1 MHNAHGQVFLA
12 DCPTRLAVEI
22 IAEKWAVIVLFALS
36 LEPQRPRDLAE
47 LIGGI
52 SRKVLTQ
59 TLRRL
64 QAYGLVE
71 RHAYAET
78 PPRVEY
84 SLTQLGGTL
93 VEPIKVLTDWAR
105 DNGEAIVDFQEKKY
119 QPVRSRR
126 VLVGGGSPES
136 GPVNGWQ
143 GAPRR

>member
-1 MHNAHGQVFLA
+1 MLLKGFTGKRYGADRNLLVTFGLVDSAPGQVFLA

-36 LEPQRPRDLAE
+36 RQPRRPGELAD

-52 SRKVLTQ
+52 SHKVLTL

-71 RHAYAET
+71 RHAYAEA

-84 SLTQLGGTL
+84 SLTSLGQTL

-105 DNGEAIVDFQEKKY
+105 ENGEAIVDFQE
-119 QPVRSRR
+119 QNER
-126 VLVGGGSPES
+126 
-136 GPVNGWQ
+136 
-143 GAPRR
+143 

>member
-1 MHNAHGQVFLA
+1 LAPTGNFDLVHNAPGQVFLA

-22 IAEKWAVIVLFALS
+22 IAEKWSVVVLFALS
-36 LEPQRPRDLAE
+36 LEPRRPGDLAG

-64 QAYGLVE
+64 QSYGLVE
-71 RHAYAET
+71 RRAYAEA

-84 SLTQLGGTL
+84 RLTELGSTL

-105 DNGEAIVDFQEKKY
+105 DHGEAIVDFQE
-119 QPVRSRR
+119 R
-126 VLVGGGSPES
+126 
-136 GPVNGWQ
+136 N
-143 GAPRR
+143 PR

>member
-1 MHNAHGQVFLA
+1 MHNTRGQVFLA

-36 LEPQRPRDLAE
+36 LEPQRPGDLAG

-71 RHAYAET
+71 RRAYAES

-84 SLTQLGGTL
+84 RLTALGGTL

-105 DNGEAIVDFQEKKY
+105 DNGEAIVDFQENN
-119 QPVRSRR
+119 QP
-126 VLVGGGSPES
+126 
-136 GPVNGWQ
+136 
-143 GAPRR
+143 

>member
-1 MHNAHGQVFLA
+1 MQNAHGQVFLA

-36 LEPQRPRDLAE
+36 LEPRRPGDLAG

-52 SRKVLTQ
+52 SGKVLTQ

-71 RHAYAET
+71 RQAYAEA

-84 SLTQLGGTL
+84 RLTELGATL
-93 VEPIKVLTDWAR
+93 IKPITALTDWAR
-105 DNGEAIVDFQEKKY
+105 ENGEAIVDFQENHR
-119 QPVRSRR
+119 PAR
-126 VLVGGGSPES
+126 P
-136 GPVNGWQ
+136 
-143 GAPRR
+143 

>member
-1 MHNAHGQVFLA
+1 MHDTPGQVFLA

-22 IAEKWAVIVLFALS
+22 ITEKWAVIVLFALS
-36 LEPQRPRDLAE
+36 LQPRRPGELAQ

-52 SRKVLTQ
+52 SHKVLTQ

-71 RHAYAET
+71 RHAYAEA

-84 SLTQLGGTL
+84 SLTPLGQTL

-105 DNGEAIVDFQEKKY
+105 DNGEAIIDFQE
-119 QPVRSRR
+119 QHERSRS
-126 VLVGGGSPES
+126 GS
-136 GPVNGWQ
+136 
-143 GAPRR
+143 

>member
-1 MHNAHGQVFLA
+1 MHNTPGHVFLA

-22 IAEKWAVIVLFALS
+22 MAEKWAVIVLFALS
-36 LEPQRPRDLAE
+36 LKPQRPGDLAE

-64 QAYGLVE
+64 QKYGLVE
-71 RHAYAET
+71 RHAYAEA

-84 SLTQLGGTL
+84 SLTELGFTL

-105 DNGEAIVDFQEKKY
+105 HNGEAIVDFQENNE
-119 QPVRSRR
+119 
-126 VLVGGGSPES
+126 L
-136 GPVNGWQ
+136 
-143 GAPRR
+143 